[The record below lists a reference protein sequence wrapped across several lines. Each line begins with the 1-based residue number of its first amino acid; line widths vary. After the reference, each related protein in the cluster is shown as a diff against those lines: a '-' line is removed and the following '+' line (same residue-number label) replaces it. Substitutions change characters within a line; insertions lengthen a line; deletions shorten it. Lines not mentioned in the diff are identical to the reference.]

1 MPRKLQSLDIMRLLT
16 PRISSDVQGTYVK
29 TVADLIE
36 VYEGQTLEPYQIKT
50 LEAVTKL
57 LKEQD

>member
-1 MPRKLQSLDIMRLLT
+1 MRLLT